1 MFHPQMRRKFRFYC
15 YLGTRIVT
23 VSARPYAKLTAMP
36 VRACRVLL
44 AGVVLLLSSSPST
57 AQPFEAAGTRAQGMA
72 GAFVAVA
79 DDASAVYWNPA
90 GLATGSFF
98 GLVMDRTIGEAVPDG
113 DDRGAETSS
122 WLLALSTPALGLS
135 YYRLRETT
143 VTPRPPDANGEA
155 SPTSRVQA
163 LVTHHA
169 GATVVQSLTDRV
181 AVGATL
187 KLVRG
192 TAGRADMP
200 RQDASDLLRDASLNG
215 ADSTKFDLDVGIIA
229 VGSLAR
235 LGLTVRNLLEP
246 AFDTPDAGELHLHRQ
261 VRAGVAVS
269 LAEGWLLAA
278 DLDFTRTPGAFGDV
292 RNFALGTEARV
303 LPRAFARGGIRLNTA
318 GDAGHQPAV
327 CVGGSFAVFGSLLV
341 DAQVT
346 TGSDRALRGWGL
358 SGRVTF

>member
-1 MFHPQMRRKFRFYC
+1 
-15 YLGTRIVT
+15 
-23 VSARPYAKLTAMP
+23 
-36 VRACRVLL
+36 
-44 AGVVLLLSSSPST
+44 
-57 AQPFEAAGTRAQGMA
+57 MA

-90 GLATGSFF
+90 GLATGGFF
-98 GLVMDRTIGEAVPDG
+98 GLVIDRAIAEAVPDG
-113 DDRGAETSS
+113 DDRGSETSS

-143 VTPRPPDANGEA
+143 VIPHPPDPDAGA
-155 SPTSRVQA
+155 SATSRVQA

-169 GATVVQSLTDRV
+169 GVTLVQSLMDRV

-192 TAGRADMP
+192 TAGRADVP
-200 RQDASDLLRDASLNG
+200 RMDASEVLSDASLSG
-215 ADSTKFDLDVGIIA
+215 ADSTRFDMDVGVIA

-246 AFDTPDAGELHLHRQ
+246 AFDTPDAGELDLRRQ
-261 VRAGVAVS
+261 VRGGVAVS

-278 DLDFTRTPGAFGDV
+278 DMDFTRTPGAFGDV

-318 GDAGHQPAV
+318 GDAGHHPAV

-346 TGSDRALRGWGL
+346 TGSDKALRGWGL